1 MVKKCFASNLIMPI
15 ASFSYPIEELST
27 LEHRLLAWAAHQE
40 QVALLNSNEHQN
52 LPHAQHRLLFAWGA
66 KAQLESDTPQD
77 WLDFAR
83 QHRGQWQFGLLSYD
97 LKNAL
102 EGLNSKNLDLQQKP
116 LISWFVPQGVLR
128 CDHHGQLE
136 IEAEDPA
143 QVWAEILTQPTA
155 LASPALPR
163 VELQA
168 RFSRAEYLD
177 TLSKIQQH
185 IFDGDVYELNFC
197 QEFFV
202 ENIKLSPPALYA
214 QLNALAHP
222 PFGGYYRQGKHH
234 LLCASPERFLQ
245 KQGQILR
252 SQPIKGTIKRGS
264 SAEQDETLRQTLLHS
279 EKDRAENVMIVD
291 LVRNDLAKH
300 CLPGSVE
307 VEELFG
313 IYTFAQVHQMIS
325 TIKGV
330 LAPNEDGLEALL
342 AAFPMGSMTGAPKR
356 RSIELI
362 EKYEKS
368 QRGWY
373 SGSLGYINPQGD
385 FDFNVI
391 IRSLLYEAER
401 HCLSFQVGGA
411 IVYDSVPEAEYE
423 ECLLKAKALRRV
435 LGLS

>member
-1 MVKKCFASNLIMPI
+1 
-15 ASFSYPIEELST
+15 
-27 LEHRLLAWAAHQE
+27 
-40 QVALLNSNEHQN
+40 
-52 LPHAQHRLLFAWGA
+52 
-66 KAQLESDTPQD
+66 
-77 WLDFAR
+77 
-83 QHRGQWQFGLLSYD
+83 
-97 LKNAL
+97 
-102 EGLNSKNLDLQQKP
+102 
-116 LISWFVPQGVLR
+116 
-128 CDHHGQLE
+128 
-136 IEAEDPA
+136 
-143 QVWAEILTQPTA
+143 
-155 LASPALPR
+155 
-163 VELQA
+163 
-168 RFSRAEYLD
+168 
-177 TLSKIQQH
+177 
-185 IFDGDVYELNFC
+185 
-197 QEFFV
+197 
-202 ENIKLSPPALYA
+202 
-214 QLNALAHP
+214 
-222 PFGGYYRQGKHH
+222 
-234 LLCASPERFLQ
+234 
-245 KQGQILR
+245 
-252 SQPIKGTIKRGS
+252 
-264 SAEQDETLRQTLLHS
+264 
-279 EKDRAENVMIVD
+279 
-291 LVRNDLAKH
+291 
-300 CLPGSVE
+300 VE